1 MGAARLALPA
11 LLLLY
16 FVGRSARQRIF
27 LLGVP
32 FLMYMTNAV
41 FFDTMKI
48 FWVPARLSPADH
60 VMLWLVI
67 TWVVYFDLV
76 LPAYRRAQPRPRLFG
91 PALSGPEEAA
101 LVGLLALAVLEVG
114 LTALRF
120 GAVSTALGE
129 AKGFI
134 YLFVGYF
141 LLRGMLCRAS
151 RDDTLAF
158 LKALV
163 IVNTIAAGLF
173 ILHQG
178 LHLQI
183 YLATEYQVISFMN
196 QRLTRSFYFMP
207 QLLALA
213 LAFVFAR
220 RTWSVWWVCVLV
232 LTLGALWVSY
242 TRSLLVIALAELLV
256 ILAVRLL
263 KAHQAGMVI
272 KRAVAIIAVVAILGA
287 AALVVL
293 PVQSQYFLSRIGM
306 ATSSGSLTGDPNLQ
320 NREKKLRNVYAW
332 IGTESHVLGQGFVT
346 SGQDPPAANIQVMAS
361 DLVWVPVLYRLGLLG
376 VLLVVLLYAA
386 AAWRSL
392 RCGLSGSGEAEFM
405 ALVLLGLVV
414 GTFLESSVSWTF
426 LNPVRTPM
434 GLWVFALVVAE
445 AYRRRREA
453 LDPTPAEPV
462 VEVADA

>member
-1 MGAARLALPA
+1 MGAVRLALPA
-11 LLLLY
+11 LLLLF
-16 FVGRSARQRIF
+16 FVGRSVRQRIF
-27 LLGVP
+27 LLGIP
-32 FLMYMTNAV
+32 FLMYMTSSV
-41 FFDTMKI
+41 FFDKMKI
-48 FWVPARLSPADH
+48 FWVPGRLSPSDH
-60 VMLWLVI
+60 MMMWLVI

-76 LPAYRRAQPRPRLFG
+76 LPAYRRVQPRPKLFG
-91 PALSGPEEAA
+91 PALSGPEEAV
-101 LVGLLALAVLEVG
+101 LVGLLALAVLEIG

-120 GAVSTALGE
+120 GEVSTAVGE

-134 YLFVGYF
+134 YLFAGYF
-141 LLRGMLCRAS
+141 LLRGMLCRAG
-151 RDDTLAF
+151 RDDTVAF

-163 IVNTIAAGLF
+163 IVNTLAAGLF

-183 YLATEYQVISFMN
+183 YQATEYQVISFMG

-213 LAFVFAR
+213 LAYVFAR
-220 RTWSVWWVCVLV
+220 RTWNVWWVGVLV
-232 LTLGALWVSY
+232 VTLAALWVSY
-242 TRSLLVIALAELLV
+242 TRSLLLIALAELLV

-263 KAHQAGMVI
+263 KAHQAGMVV
-272 KRAVAIIAVVAILGA
+272 KRAVTIIAVVTILGA

-293 PVQSQYFLSRIGM
+293 PVQSQYFLSRISM
-306 ATSSGSLTGDPNLQ
+306 ATSSGSLTNDPNLQ
-320 NREKKLRNVYAW
+320 NRGEKLREVYAW
-332 IGTESHVLGQGFVT
+332 IGTESHVLGQGFAT
-346 SGQDPPAANIQVMAS
+346 SGQDPPAANVQTMAS

-392 RCGLSGSGEAEFM
+392 GCALSGSGAAEFT
-405 ALVLLGLVV
+405 ALVLLGLIV
-414 GTFLESSVSWTF
+414 GTFLESFVSWTF

-445 AYRRRREA
+445 AYRRRSEA
-453 LDPTPAEPV
+453 AEPTPAKPDA
-462 VEVADA
+462 EVAHV